1 MCYNY
6 KVPIKIYLIKKK
18 SDDAYRRFFQ
28 RDFYRCSIERI
39 FLRISLLVLYI
50 SWKLSLEMPLMRSC
64 NDGLIRLIVRKN
76 RDLVIADYYKSF
88 DMHGISALKTA
99 EVKMNIN
106 KTLAQEFHLRQEQ
119 VDNTVA
125 LIDDDKTIPFIARYR
140 KELTG
145 SLDDQLLRELYDR
158 LTYLRNLEKRKDEVR
173 SSISEQEKMTD
184 EIAIAID
191 NAKTLVEVED
201 IYRPYKPK
209 RRTRAGIAREC
220 GLEPLAE
227 LIYAQNVNTDPE
239 KEAENYINNEKNVP
253 DVATALQGAMDII
266 AENIS
271 DDAEI
276 RKKLRRMV
284 FMSGDIVSKASDEN
298 AESVYTNYYDY
309 SEKVCRIVHHRVLAL
324 DRGEKE
330 GFLKVGISLDEASGI
345 GIIKSKYVK
354 NDSSCAELVAQS
366 AADSYKRLIFPS
378 IEREIRSEL
387 SENAAEQAIKVF
399 SSNLRQLL
407 LQPPLKHSVML
418 GLDPAYRTGCKIAV
432 VDETGK
438 VLDTTVIYPTP
449 PQSKIDEAKKK
460 IHTLIKKYGVTTIS
474 IGNGTASR
482 ESEAFV
488 AQLLKEI
495 PEKVSYMVVS
505 EAGASVYSASK
516 LAAEEFPEYD
526 VSLRSAVSIARR
538 LQDPLAELVKIDP
551 KAIGVGQYQHDMP
564 QARMND
570 ALSGVVEDCVN
581 SVGVDLNTASHSLL
595 SYISGINAT
604 VAKNIVL
611 YREENGRF
619 TDRKQLLKV
628 AKLGK
633 KAYEQCAGFLRVRDG
648 SNPLDNTSVHPESYA
663 AASSLLSECGFT
675 LADVSKGGAAG
686 ISDKAENIGYENISQ
701 NLGIGVP
708 TLQDIVGELQ
718 KPGRDLRDELPP
730 PLLRSGDVMEIK
742 DLKPGMEFL
751 GTVRNV
757 IDFGAFVDIGVHED
771 GLVHISQICNRFIKH
786 PLDAVKVGEI
796 VKVRVLEV
804 DVKRKRIS
812 LTMRLDEEKTK
823 GNI

>member
-1 MCYNY
+1 MD
-6 KVPIKIYLIKKK
+6 I
-18 SDDAYRRFFQ
+18 
-28 RDFYRCSIERI
+28 
-39 FLRISLLVLYI
+39 
-50 SWKLSLEMPLMRSC
+50 
-64 NDGLIRLIVRKN
+64 N
-76 RDLVIADYYKSF
+76 R
-88 DMHGISALKTA
+88 
-99 EVKMNIN
+99 
-106 KTLAQEFHLRQEQ
+106 TLAQEFGLRQEQ

-145 SLDDQLLRELYDR
+145 SLDDQILRELYDR
-158 LTYLRNLEKRKDEVR
+158 LMYLRNLEKRKEEIR
-173 SSISEQEKMTD
+173 SAITEQEKMTP
-184 EIAIAID
+184 ELEAAID

-209 RRTRAGIAREC
+209 RRTRAGIAREN

-227 LIYAQNVNTDPE
+227 LIMAQDKATDPE
-239 KEAENYINNEKNVP
+239 AEAAAFVNEEKNVP
-253 DVATALQGAMDII
+253 DAKTAIQGAMDII
-266 AENIS
+266 AENMS

-276 RKKLRRMV
+276 RKKLRALANRE
-284 FMSGDIVSKASDEN
+284 GKLISKATDEE

-309 SEKVCRIVHHRVLAL
+309 SEPVDKIAHHRVLAL

-330 GFLKVGISLDEASGI
+330 GFLKVSLELDEASASGLI
-345 GIIKSKYVK
+345 MHKYAV
-354 NDSSCAELVAQS
+354 NDSACAEIIREA

-387 SENAAEQAIKVF
+387 SANAAEQAIKVF
-399 SSNLRQLL
+399 ASNLRQLL
-407 LQPPLKHSVML
+407 LQAPLKNSIIL

-432 VDETGK
+432 IDATGK
-438 VLDTTVIYPTP
+438 VLDTTVVYPTP
-449 PQSKIDEAKKK
+449 PQNKTDEAKKK
-460 IHTLIKKYGVTTIS
+460 LSALIKKYGVTTIS

-488 AQLLKEI
+488 AELIKEI

-564 QARMND
+564 QNRMNE

-595 SYISGINAT
+595 SYISGINAS
-604 VAKNIVL
+604 VAKNIVA
-611 YREENGRF
+611 YREENGKF

-628 AKLGK
+628 PKLGK
-633 KAYEQCAGFLRVRDG
+633 KAFEQCAGFLRVRDG
-648 SNPLDNTSVHPESYA
+648 VNPLDNTAVHPESYE

-675 LADVSKGGAAG
+675 LADISSGGAKDIDG
-686 ISDKAENIGYENISQ
+686 KAENIGLENISKSL
-701 NLGIGVP
+701 NIGVP
-708 TLQDIVGELQ
+708 TLTDIISELK

-742 DLKPGMEFL
+742 DLKPGMEL
-751 GTVRNV
+751 VGTVRNI
-757 IDFGAFVDIGVHED
+757 IDFGVFVDIGVHED
-771 GLVHISQICNRFIKH
+771 GLVHISQICSRFIKH
-786 PLDAVKVGEI
+786 PLEAVKVNDV
-796 VKVRVLEV
+796 VKVRVLDV
-804 DVKRKRIS
+804 DVKKKRIS
-812 LTMRLDEEKTK
+812 LTMRLNDEEEKKPERPAKKQRSRRSDNADITK
-823 GNI
+823 IRNSSFRIKQK